1 MTTSPRGPREW
12 WRDVLRSPLHVCS
25 PMVDQSELAYRMLL
39 RRRYIPSEQ
48 QQSGLLCY
56 TPMLHASKFASDHTY
71 RRQRFSTCPEEKAL
85 GGGLIAQFCG
95 DNPETLLAAA
105 KFVENDVDAVDLNL
119 GCPQAIAQ
127 RGNYGAFL
135 MRQRDACVAIVRAW
149 RDELPIPCTAK
160 VRLLD
165 EKSPRAEER
174 GLQGTINF
182 CRELEA
188 AGVHALTV
196 HGRTRAQTGFRTGAA
211 SWESIRHVR
220 EALQGQGTLADGAT
234 ARGLPVI
241 ANGGIETGAD
251 VRKCLLQTGAD
262 AVMSAE
268 ALLENP
274 VLFNCESPALNALSP
289 PRGASS
295 PVAFPSLS
303 ARTSP
308 PSLRARVSTA
318 TCFARDYLSLAR
330 EHPPSDFYKCVKAHC
345 LKLLHLPLRV
355 AQRGAASTGAG
366 DACALVFGAE
376 NTAQLSVAIDALD
389 AALLSPAPPQTSE
402 CTGDGAF
409 SEGQTSCRPSG
420 HWSKL
425 EEDLVEEEDEEEW
438 RANTWYRRHRD
449 LTLKSHSGSAA
460 GAQDAAQD
468 RIKRKE
474 LRRDKYSNMGFRGL
488 QPAGAATAITRSVES
503 WNQSRTAAAAA
514 AAALPTNPT

>member
-1 MTTSPRGPREW
+1 M
-12 WRDVLRSPLHVCS
+12 H
-25 PMVDQSELAYRMLL
+25 
-39 RRRYIPSEQ
+39 
-48 QQSGLLCY
+48 

-127 RGNYGAFL
+127 RGDYGAF
-135 MRQRDACVAIVRAW
+135 DAAARRVRRYRSCVARRTPDSVHRQGAVA
-149 RDELPIPCTAK
+149 RREEPAG
-160 VRLLD
+160 
-165 EKSPRAEER
+165 EER
-174 GLQGTINF
+174 GLQGAINF

-289 PRGASS
+289 PRGIIASRLS
-295 PVAFPSLS
+295 IALGTNIAAIS
-303 ARTSP
+303 ARAGLDGDVFRP
-308 PSLRARVSTA
+308 R
-318 TCFARDYLSLAR
+318 YLSLAR
-330 EHPPSDFYKCVKAHC
+330 DT
-345 LKLLHLPLRV
+345 LRQISINV
-355 AQRGAASTGAG
+355 SKH
-366 DACALVFGAE
+366 
-376 NTAQLSVAIDALD
+376 TA
-389 AALLSPAPPQTSE
+389 
-402 CTGDGAF
+402 
-409 SEGQTSCRPSG
+409 
-420 HWSKL
+420 
-425 EEDLVEEEDEEEW
+425 
-438 RANTWYRRHRD
+438 
-449 LTLKSHSGSAA
+449 
-460 GAQDAAQD
+460 
-468 RIKRKE
+468 
-474 LRRDKYSNMGFRGL
+474 
-488 QPAGAATAITRSVES
+488 
-503 WNQSRTAAAAA
+503 
-514 AAALPTNPT
+514 